1 MRKKRIR
8 DPQLAFDYC
17 REIACDIK
25 ESTLKKVALQ
35 VLEENREVLVSAKGS
50 DWEHHNYAGGLIV
63 HICNVTQN
71 AIQLAEFYD
80 GMVNMDLL
88 KFCALMHDIGKTFD
102 YKNNSEFPN
111 KNTPVMNQALLGHSF
126 EGACYIAG
134 KLETEYFKGTVHVTK
149 EYAKKVITQVSHC
162 IGAHMDGFGACAKQ
176 KMFEVV
182 IIGCADKIDAYL
194 EQTIL
199 EDREDSFVI
208 GTGEVFYKSFAL
220 WRERTSS

>member
-1 MRKKRIR
+1 M
-8 DPQLAFDYC
+8 
-17 REIACDIK
+17 
-25 ESTLKKVALQ
+25 
-35 VLEENREVLVSAKGS
+35 
-50 DWEHHNYAGGLIV
+50 
-63 HICNVTQN
+63 
-71 AIQLAEFYD
+71 
-80 GMVNMDLL
+80 
-88 KFCALMHDIGKTFD
+88 
-102 YKNNSEFPN
+102 
-111 KNTPVMNQALLGHSF
+111 
-126 EGACYIAG
+126 
-134 KLETEYFKGTVHVTK
+134 TK

-220 WRERTSS
+220 WREITSS